1 MRRLVSIIGM
11 VSLVMNM
18 GALTSEVQAAS
29 LSDLSS
35 RAKQARSKVNALK
48 KGRWSAQEKIEAIVF
63 RKVWVAS

>member
-29 LSDLSS
+29 RSELSS
-35 RAKQARSKVNALK
+35 RAKQARS
-48 KGRWSAQEKIEAIVF
+48 
-63 RKVWVAS
+63 